1 MRIISSIRNI
11 NVSRRERYMK
21 PKKTHLMQIAVL
33 IAISLFIMT
42 PVLAEAASIYLD
54 PAKPPVSHNEE
65 FTVSVK
71 IDSVSDLS
79 AYQFDINYKPRH
91 YEIVKVEEGSFLN
104 NNSTDSTF
112 FLVPDSSD
120 SNLVTI
126 ACTRMGKTGGID
138 GSGTLVNITFRSK
151 TSGNAKINIV
161 GDSVRLL
168 DTNGQ
173 KIQ

>member
-1 MRIISSIRNI
+1 
-11 NVSRRERYMK
+11 MK
-21 PKKTHLMQIAVL
+21 PEKTHLMRVAVL
-33 IAISLFIMT
+33 IAICLFIMI
-42 PVLAEAASIYLD
+42 PVFAEGASVYLD
-54 PAKPPVSHNEE
+54 PAKPRVSQNEE

-79 AYQFDINYKPRH
+79 AYQFDINFKPRH

-104 NNSTDSTF
+104 NNGTDSTF
-112 FLVPDSSD
+112 FLAPDSSD

-126 ACTRMGKTGGID
+126 ACTRIGKIGGID

-168 DTNGQ
+168 DSNGNT
-173 KIQ
+173 IQ